1 MMECKDYSY
10 IDPETG
16 TQWVVKDGRTYIRD
30 ENGELVSVVFSDTI
44 PYDYQIRSDQ
54 ISVQV

>member
-1 MMECKDYSY
+1 MECKDYSY

-16 TQWVVKDGRTYIRD
+16 NQWVVKDGRTYIRD

-44 PYDYQIRSDQ
+44 PYDYQVRSDQ